1 MFIKAFVRFCC
12 YFPYWLMRKNR
23 IFSFYVVPKS
33 LIGQNIEVQAGT
45 RIDAMSSIDS
55 YTYIGCYSHIT
66 KTQIGRYVSIANNV
80 SIGQG
85 EHDLTQLSTSALF
98 YEDAWSTLT
107 LGHCEVASD
116 AWIGVDAVI
125 LRGVRVGVG
134 AVVAA
139 NAVVTKDVPDYA
151 IVAGVPARFIRYRF
165 SEEVRQSLLRSKW
178 WEKDILEA
186 KRVLA
191 TIQAKEK
198 IV

>member
-23 IFSFYVVPKS
+23 IFSFYVAPKS
-33 LIGQNIEVQAGT
+33 LIGQNIEVQTGLVLMQCQAL
-45 RIDAMSSIDS
+45 IVIP
-55 YTYIGCYSHIT
+55 IGCYSHIT

-165 SEEVRQSLLRSKW
+165 SEEVRQSLLSSKW